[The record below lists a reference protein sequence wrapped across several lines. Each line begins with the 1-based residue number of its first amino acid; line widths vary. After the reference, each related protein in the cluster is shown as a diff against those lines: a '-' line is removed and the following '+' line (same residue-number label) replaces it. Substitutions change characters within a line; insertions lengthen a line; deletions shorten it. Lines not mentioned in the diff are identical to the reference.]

1 MLRPK
6 SVRWGSGNIVTL
18 YNRNYQAENVGENVD
33 EKLSP
38 IDRRKRIL
46 ELAAADQTITIE
58 KLRLT
63 LGISAKTVERD
74 LEKLKMEK
82 AIEYT
87 GDAKTGYWKVK

>member
-1 MLRPK
+1 M
-6 SVRWGSGNIVTL
+6 
-18 YNRNYQAENVGENVD
+18 
-33 EKLSP
+33 
-38 IDRRKRIL
+38 